1 MPETIFL
8 YIFSR
13 FSREN
18 LRNIFFL
25 GGNAENTRRE
35 GETSPGHPA
44 FAKGGGAM
52 FTGVVRA
59 GILYLV
65 IIAGVR
71 LMGKRQVG
79 ELEPSELVLSLIIA
93 DLASVPMQD
102 YGIPLLTG
110 VAPILTM
117 VLSVGTMKS
126 RRLRALLC
134 GRPSVVI
141 RNGKLDVGE
150 MRRNRLTVDELLE
163 ELRCKGYADPAA
175 IRYAILETNGQL
187 SVLPYAAQKPP
198 PAQQMALFVAE
209 TDPPRVLVSDGE
221 ILEGNLRALGRD
233 RNWLNKQ
240 LKGAGCAGT
249 ETVFLLLSNGSDPPY
264 IVEKEGEP

>member
-1 MPETIFL
+1 
-8 YIFSR
+8 
-13 FSREN
+13 
-18 LRNIFFL
+18 
-25 GGNAENTRRE
+25 
-35 GETSPGHPA
+35 
-44 FAKGGGAM
+44 M
-52 FTGVVRA
+52 FTGLIRTI
-59 GILYLV
+59 ILYIL
-65 IIAGVR
+65 IIAGIR

-93 DLASVPMQD
+93 DLAAVPMQD
-102 YGIPLLTG
+102 FGIPLLTG
-110 VAPILTM
+110 VVPILALLAMTM
-117 VLSVGTMKS
+117 ILSVLTMKS
-126 RRLRALLC
+126 IRFRALLC

-141 RNGKLDVGE
+141 RRGEIDQGE

-198 PAQQMALFVAE
+198 TAQQMALFVAE

-233 RNWLNKQ
+233 RKWLDQ
-240 LKGAGCAGT
+240 RLEERGCSGLEA
-249 ETVFLLLSNGSDPPY
+249 VFLLLVDQTGSIYLARKDMS
-264 IVEKEGEP
+264 V